1 MQIDKTSN
9 QKIMQC
15 LHYFGI
21 FNHPLTLSEMH
32 RYLSVSIS
40 LVKLKERLTEM
51 VLSDMIEQKGAYYG
65 LENIDNQVKERLAK
79 EHLAQNIK
87 SIAQKNAKIIA
98 RLPYNLCVCIS
109 GSLSKG
115 VMDQDG
121 DIDYFIIAK
130 PNRIWISKSIMK
142 LYKKLFLKNSKDHFC
157 INYMITTDQL
167 EIKEKNL
174 FTATEIESMLL
185 MHNDAIYQQFLS
197 SNPWYKRYF
206 PNADTQDFL
215 AWKLDEDIKPYLWS
229 NLLEFLLDNS
239 LGNYIENYLQR
250 LAAKRNK
257 KKYAA
262 KLTKEEYDLMF
273 RSTKN
278 EAKVHPPNSQGK
290 VLKLYEDRL
299 KTIQQH

>member
-1 MQIDKTSN
+1 MQLNSTSN
-9 QKIMQC
+9 KKILQC

-21 FNHPLTLSEMH
+21 FNHPLTSQEIV
-32 RYLSVSIS
+32 RYLSVPMSREVLEEHLSS
-40 LVKLKERLTEM
+40 LVHEQQ
-51 VLSDMIEQKGAYYG
+51 IEQQGDYFG
-65 LENIDNQVKERLAK
+65 LEQIAKQVRDRKAK
-79 EHLAQNIK
+79 EELAQNIK

-98 RLPYNLCVCIS
+98 KLPYNLCVCIS

-115 VMDQDG
+115 VMDEDG

-130 PNRIWISKSIMK
+130 PNRIWISKSILK
-142 LYKKLFLKNSKDHFC
+142 LYKKIFLKNSKDHFC
-157 INYMITTDQL
+157 INYIITTDQL

-185 MHNDAIYQQFLS
+185 VHNEHIYKEFLL
-197 SNPWYKRYF
+197 SNQWYKAYF
-206 PNADTQDFL
+206 PNSNTEDYNV
-215 AWKLDEDIKPYLWS
+215 WKLDETPKPYAWVGIFEK
-229 NLLEFLLDNS
+229 LLNNP
-239 LGNYIENYLQR
+239 LGDKLESYLQA
-250 LAAKRNK
+250 LASKRNK

-273 RSTKN
+273 RSNKN